1 MCPDLAQSRPSGKVW
16 DVVGQTHSSCLYAC
30 FHPPPASPH
39 ASSTC
44 SVGPQTL
51 EGIRVPW
58 GTCKNSSNNNIASW
72 VQLWRSRFRGS
83 GLVPGNLNVSCHNR
97 WVPGLDLR
105 NSTLKSWLP
114 ALLDGQEPCPGP
126 PQGTHPGPASFMAS
140 LHRSLLPTNPNSSS
154 SFRTQPPPPPLGS
167 LH

>member
-1 MCPDLAQSRPSGKVW
+1 MIYRTGVPGAPLWERLPPRLTLQRVWPGSYSLRPSPLPPSSCVSRPGTEQALRQGLGRGW
-16 DVVGQTHSSCLYAC
+16 MVGQTHSSCLYAC

-72 VQLWRSRFRGS
+72 VQLWRSIKKAGRRQDSVTPAGAGGMPRVSDMFCSSIS
-83 GLVPGNLNVSCHNR
+83 GLVT
-97 WVPGLDLR
+97 WM
-105 NSTLKSWLP
+105 
-114 ALLDGQEPCPGP
+114 CPISN
-126 PQGTHPGPASFMAS
+126 T
-140 LHRSLLPTNPNSSS
+140 SS
-154 SFRTQPPPPPLGS
+154 
-167 LH
+167 